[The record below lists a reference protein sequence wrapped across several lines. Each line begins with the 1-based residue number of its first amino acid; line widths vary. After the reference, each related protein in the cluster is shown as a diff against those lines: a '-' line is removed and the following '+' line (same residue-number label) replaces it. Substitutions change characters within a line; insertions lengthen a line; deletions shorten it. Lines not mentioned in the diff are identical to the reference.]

1 MHKRLSILLRVLVIA
16 LAVSG
21 SVVHALSLRGFL
33 EGYVGSSGGGQ
44 VQDASPEDIQT
55 SVTTNEIS
63 SIDPKNAQVLYTTPG
78 LAGSYKATLTID
90 IVCEMEQ
97 FKMLCGMMG
106 LRRSFGDVRQH
117 VYIDFE
123 EDKRELYIKADGH
136 KPLFRFDWCG
146 PVGYTINE
154 ENLRSRNK
162 EEIYLSKDEPPCMKE
177 LRKILKNDRYYYNK
191 QKNDISVKAK
201 IRPHSIVGWVNGALD
216 FNSCTDPNCSYQ

>member
-90 IVCEMEQ
+90 VSENKTHTCVCVSSGISLARLLALNKTRNRRL
-97 FKMLCGMMG
+97 FLC
-106 LRRSFGDVRQH
+106 R
-117 VYIDFE
+117 
-123 EDKRELYIKADGH
+123 
-136 KPLFRFDWCG
+136 
-146 PVGYTINE
+146 T
-154 ENLRSRNK
+154 K
-162 EEIYLSKDEPPCMKE
+162 E
-177 LRKILKNDRYYYNK
+177 
-191 QKNDISVKAK
+191 
-201 IRPHSIVGWVNGALD
+201 RPRVMV
-216 FNSCTDPNCSYQ
+216 